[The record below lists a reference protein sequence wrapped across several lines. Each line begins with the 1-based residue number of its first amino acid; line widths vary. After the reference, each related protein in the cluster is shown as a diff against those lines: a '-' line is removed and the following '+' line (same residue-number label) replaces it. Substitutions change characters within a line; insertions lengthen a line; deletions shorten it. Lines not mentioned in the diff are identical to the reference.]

1 MQPHCGLIVKSL
13 ETEVKIRKRG
23 EEANILCAGCGFQRD
38 DRTIGP
44 PSPELKRA
52 STTLV
57 HHNLPKVDFFR
68 GATGHHDCQVEGD
81 VNYLCPPQLTQSS
94 CFQKGDRG
102 CWPLNWRGLQLFLSS
117 RNAQSWCLQK
127 GDRISTPSLKR
138 VSTTLVHHNLH
149 KVDVFRGQ
157 PKYFSYW

>member
-1 MQPHCGLIVKSL
+1 MGLLWNPWKPKSRL
-13 ETEVKIRKRG
+13 GKEG
-23 EEANILCAGCGFQRD
+23 ERRTSCVLVVDFREA
-38 DRTIGP
+38 IGP
-44 PSPELKRA
+44 LSPELKRA

-57 HHNLPKVDFFR
+57 YHNLPKVDVFR
-68 GATGHHDCQVEGD
+68 GATGHHDCQVKGD

-94 CFQKGDRG
+94 WFQKGNSG
-102 CWPLNWRGLQLFLSS
+102 CWPLNWRGLQLFSSS
-117 RNAQSWCLQK
+117 RNAQSWCLQR
-127 GDRISTPSLKR
+127 GDRISTPGLKR